1 MKIFIKKGGTGDIA
15 LIEDLA
21 RRSWPVSY
29 GDILSEKQIV
39 FMLEDIYSSAALA
52 RAMNQGQVFYILYS
66 DGLAV
71 GFMALITVQGVL
83 RIEKLYLLPQVQ
95 GQGLGKRLIDYAAS
109 VCQNHGLAALELNV
123 NRKNKA
129 YSFYLKQGFRVLYE
143 VDIPYHGFVLDD
155 YVMRKDLL

>member
-1 MKIFIKKGGTGDIA
+1 MKILINEAGTGDIA

-29 GDILSEKQIV
+29 RGVLSEEQIV
-39 FMLEDIYSSAALA
+39 FMLEDIYSPAALV
-52 RAMNQGQVFYILYS
+52 RAMSQGQVFYVLSS
-66 DGLAV
+66 DGLEV
-71 GFMALITVQGVL
+71 GFMALIPVQDVL

-109 VCQNHGLAALELNV
+109 VCQNHGLAGLELNV

-129 YSFYLKQGFRVLYE
+129 YNFYLKQGFRVLSA

-155 YVMRKDLL
+155 YVMRKDLP